1 MAGVYFSPDEDAA
14 LVRQSLA
21 GESAAFGLLVTR
33 YQKVLFTVALRML
46 GNAEDARDATQDAFV
61 KAYERLTTFDP
72 AYRFFSWI
80 YRILVN
86 ECLNAIR
93 SRRPQEPLTEMAAV
107 TGGPFE
113 LVAEH
118 ERRRQVEQALQ
129 QLSAEYRA
137 VIVLRHFV
145 GQSYDEIAT
154 TLEIPVKTVK
164 SRLYAARQRLGEQ
177 LLGWREEE

>member
-1 MAGVYFSPDEDAA
+1 VPERHSQPASAG
-14 LVRQSLA
+14 
-21 GESAAFGLLVTR
+21 
-33 YQKVLFTVALRML
+33 
-46 GNAEDARDATQDAFV
+46 
-61 KAYERLTTFDP
+61 
-72 AYRFFSWI
+72 
-80 YRILVN
+80 
-86 ECLNAIR
+86 
-93 SRRPQEPLTEMAAV
+93 
-107 TGGPFE
+107 
-113 LVAEH
+113 
-118 ERRRQVEQALQ
+118 ALQ